1 MKEEHVHGYRFFRTV
16 VGFFYKLYYKPTIIN
31 KEAIPKEGPIIICG
45 NHIHLFDQNTACI
58 STDRMIHY
66 MAKKEHLEGPF
77 GWFFKLSG
85 CISVNREI
93 HDQNAKNHALD
104 LLNNGYALGLFP
116 EGTRN
121 QVSGKKEVNKKL
133 YELYKNELNYKDY
146 LKILK
151 DNQVCVSEIMLLD
164 ILLEQKKITKEE
176 YKDNALNASVFI
188 EKLLEEK
195 RITEEEYDESLLL
208 PLKFGAVSMAQK
220 TGATIIPVITTGKYI
235 FKNNHLNSRFGNP
248 IKVPKDMNLEEANE
262 LLRKEMVRL
271 KKEGL
276 KDIKEGKI

>member
-66 MAKKEHLEGPF
+66 MAKKEHSEGPF

-93 HDQNAKNHALD
+93 HDENAKNHALD
-104 LLNNGYALGLFP
+104 LLNHGYALGLFP

-121 QVSGKKEVNKKL
+121 QVWGKEEVNKKL
-133 YELYKNELNYKDY
+133 YELYKNKIPYKKY
-146 LKILK
+146 IKILK
-151 DNQVCVSEIMLLD
+151 SNQVCVSEITLLD
-164 ILLEQKKITKEE
+164 
-176 YKDNALNASVFI
+176 
-188 EKLLEEK
+188 KLLEEK

-220 TGATIIPVITTGKYI
+220 TNATLVPFGIAGDYIKGGKNLVITFGEP
-235 FKNNHLNSRFGNP
+235 FKVAKEES
-248 IKVPKDMNLEEANE
+248 LEEANE
-262 LLRKEMVRL
+262 KLRNEVGNL
-271 KKEGL
+271 IKKGESYT
-276 KDIKEGKI
+276 KK

>member
-93 HDQNAKNHALD
+93 HDENAKNHALD
-104 LLNNGYALGLFP
+104 LLNHGYALGLFP

-121 QVSGKKEVNKKL
+121 QVWGKEEVNKKL
-133 YELYKNELNYKDY
+133 YELYNNEIPYKKY
-146 LKILK
+146 IKILK
-151 DNQVCVSEIMLLD
+151 SNQVCVSEITLLD
-164 ILLEQKKITKEE
+164 KLLDQNKINIEFRNVDE
-176 YKDNALNASVFI
+176 MFVEI
-188 EKLLEEK
+188 EKLLNDSSYVK
-195 RITEEEYDESLLL
+195 
-208 PLKFGAVSMAQK
+208 
-220 TGATIIPVITTGKYI
+220 
-235 FKNNHLNSRFGNP
+235 KNN
-248 IKVPKDMNLEEANE
+248 
-262 LLRKEMVRL
+262 
-271 KKEGL
+271 
-276 KDIKEGKI
+276 

>member
-1 MKEEHVHGYRFFRTV
+1 MKEEHLHGYKFFRAV
-16 VGFFYKLYYKPTIIN
+16 VGFFYKAFYKPTIIN

-66 MAKKEHLEGPF
+66 MAKKEHLEGKF

-93 HDQNAKNHALD
+93 HDETAKNHALD
-104 LLNNGYALGLFP
+104 LLNHGYALGLFP

-121 QVSGKKEVNKKL
+121 QVWGKEEVNKKL
-133 YELYKNELNYKDY
+133 YEYYKEKYPYKKY
-146 LKILK
+146 IKILK
-151 DNQVCVSEIMLLD
+151 NNQVCVSEIMLLD
-164 ILLEQKKITKEE
+164 NLLEQKRITKEKYIE
-176 YKDNALNASVFI
+176 NALNASKYI
-188 EKLLEEK
+188 ETLLENK
-195 RITEEEYDESLLL
+195 KITEEEYEQSFFL

-220 TGATIIPVITTGKYI
+220 TGATIIPVITTGKYT

-248 IKVPKDMNLEEANE
+248 IKVPKDMNLEEAKE
-262 LLRKEMVRL
+262 ILRKEMVRL